1 MKRSN
6 QLVIF
11 FIACLFMSNTAF
23 SANIPERIFCVFDP
37 IGTRGPIYENM
48 LDYQAAALGWGVK
61 LKLKAYTNEAVV
73 LADFKSGLCDAMG
86 VTGTR
91 VPPYNKFTG
100 SIEAIGAVHSYANL
114 RKLIGLISSPKA
126 AKFMQHKDYEV
137 AGVLPGGAVYVFVRD
152 KNINSVEAAAGK
164 RVATIEYDKASRM
177 VVKKIGATMVPASV
191 ATFATRFNN
200 GDVDIAY
207 APAIAYTPF
216 EMHKGL
222 GENGG
227 IYPFVLAQMNFQ
239 MLLHKAR
246 FPQNFAQKSRTYA
259 FSNFDE
265 AMKHIK
271 LAEQQIPKKYWLKL
285 PEKKSK
291 AYQEMFRQIRIEL
304 TAQGAYD
311 KRMIKIMF
319 KLRCRDNPK
328 HYECVEKAE
337 G

>member
-1 MKRSN
+1 MQPHYRLFFLIVLALGASN
-6 QLVIF
+6 S
-11 FIACLFMSNTAF
+11 IAGNA
-23 SANIPERIFCVFDP
+23 PERIFCVFDP

-48 LDYQAAALGWGVK
+48 LDYQTAALKWGIK

-73 LADFKSGLCDAMG
+73 LADFKAKICDAMG

-91 VPPYNKFTG
+91 VAPYNKFTG
-100 SIEAIGAVHSYANL
+100 SVEAVGAIHSYQNL

-126 AKFMQHKDYEV
+126 AKFMSYNNYEV
-137 AGVLPGGAVYVFVRD
+137 AGILPGGAVYVFVRD
-152 KNINSVEAAAGK
+152 KKINSVEAAAGK
-164 RVATIEYDKASRM
+164 RVATIEYDMASRM

-222 GENGG
+222 GKNGG

-239 MLLHKAR
+239 MLLHKDR

-259 FSNFDE
+259 FNNFDN
-265 AMKHIK
+265 AMQHIK

-304 TAQGAYD
+304 TAKGAYD

-319 KLRCRDNPK
+319 KLRCRDNPN
-328 HYECVEKAE
+328 HYECAEKAE